1 MMKMNFSISAIGRAF
16 KAGTKEGME
25 IASYAGIKQAI
36 KEQTKIR
43 DEKKLLDDI
52 KRIAD
57 MGIYVGIPEEKNARE
72 DGKMNNATLLYTHT
86 NGSEKRN
93 LPPRPLIEP
102 ALEANDDK
110 IAADL
115 AEVSRMLLDGNYN
128 GALKMM
134 HTTGKD
140 ALNMITDFYDDPSQN
155 NWPKNQDATVRAKI
169 KKKYKSKKKRKEAMD
184 EYRAGGEVD
193 QVLVD
198 TGALRSSITYV
209 IGDKVEGK

>member
-1 MMKMNFSISAIGRAF
+1 MMKMNFNIIEMGKAF
-16 KAGTKEGME
+16 KAGTQSV
-25 IASYAGIKQAI
+25 SYEGIKKTI
-36 KEQTKIR
+36 KEQTKIK
-43 DEKKLLDDI
+43 DEKKLLEDI
-52 KRIAD
+52 KRIAEV
-57 MGIYVGIPEEKNARE
+57 GIYVGIPEEKNIRE
-72 DGKMNNATLLYTHT
+72 DGKMNNATLLYIHT

-115 AEVSRMLLDGNYN
+115 AEVSRLLLDGNYN
-128 GALKMM
+128 AAKKMM

-155 NWPKNQDATVRAKI
+155 QWPRNQDATVRAKV
-169 KKKYKSKKKRKEAMD
+169 KKKYKSKKKRKEAME

-198 TGALRSSITYV
+198 TGALRKSITYV
-209 IGDKVEGK
+209 VGEK

>member
-16 KAGTKEGME
+16 KAGTES
-25 IASYAGIKQAI
+25 ASYEGIKQTI
-36 KEQTKIR
+36 KEQMKLK
-43 DEKKLLDDI
+43 DEKKLLEDI
-52 KRIAD
+52 KNIAEI
-57 MGIYVGIPEEKNARE
+57 GIYVGIPEEKNIRE
-72 DGKMNNATLLYTHT
+72 DGKMNNATLLYIHT

-115 AEVSRMLLDGNYN
+115 AEVSRLLLDGNYK

-155 NWPKNQDATVRAKI
+155 QWPRNQDATVRAKI
-169 KKKYKSKKKRKEAMD
+169 KKKYKSKKKRKEAME

-193 QVLVD
+193 QILVD

>member
-1 MMKMNFSISAIGRAF
+1 MMKMNFNIIEMGKAF
-16 KAGTKEGME
+16 KAGTQSV
-25 IASYAGIKQAI
+25 SYEGIKKTI
-36 KEQTKIR
+36 KEQTKIK
-43 DEKKLLDDI
+43 DEKKLLEDI
-52 KRIAD
+52 KRIAEV
-57 MGIYVGIPEEKNARE
+57 GIYVGIPEEKNIRE
-72 DGKMNNATLLYTHT
+72 DGKMNNATLLYIHT

-115 AEVSRMLLDGNYN
+115 AEVSRLLLDGNYK

-155 NWPKNQDATVRAKI
+155 QWPRNQDATVRAKI
-169 KKKYKSKKKRKEAMD
+169 KKKYKSKKKRKEAME

-198 TGALRSSITYV
+198 TGALRKSITYV
-209 IGDKVEGK
+209 VGEK

>member
-1 MMKMNFSISAIGRAF
+1 MMKMNFNIIEMGKAF
-16 KAGTKEGME
+16 KAGTQSV
-25 IASYAGIKQAI
+25 SYEGIKKTI
-36 KEQTKIR
+36 KEQTKIK
-43 DEKKLLDDI
+43 DEKKLLEDI
-52 KRIAD
+52 KRIAEV
-57 MGIYVGIPEEKNARE
+57 GIYVGIPEEKNIRE
-72 DGKMNNATLLYTHT
+72 DGKMNNATLLYIHTH
-86 NGSEKRN
+86 GSEKRN

-115 AEVSRMLLDGNYN
+115 AEVSRLLLDGNYK

-155 NWPKNQDATVRAKI
+155 QWPRNQDATVRAKI
-169 KKKYKSKKKRKEAMD
+169 KKKYKSKKKRKEAME

-198 TGALRSSITYV
+198 TGALRKSITYV
-209 IGDKVEGK
+209 VGEK

>member
-1 MMKMNFSISAIGRAF
+1 MMKMNFNIIEMGKAF
-16 KAGTKEGME
+16 KAGTES
-25 IASYAGIKQAI
+25 ASYEGIKQTI
-36 KEQTKIR
+36 KEQAKLR
-43 DEKKLLDDI
+43 DERKLLDDI
-52 KRIAD
+52 KKIAEI
-57 MGIYVGIPEEKNARE
+57 GIYVGIPEEKNVRE
-72 DGKMNNATLLYTHT
+72 DGKMNNATLLYIHT

-102 ALEANDDK
+102 ALEANDEK

-115 AEVSRMLLDGNYN
+115 AEVSRLLLDGNYK

-155 NWPKNQDATVRAKI
+155 QWPRNQDATVRAKI
-169 KKKYKSKKKRKEAMD
+169 KKKYKSKKKRKEAME
-184 EYRAGGEVD
+184 EYAAGGEVD
-193 QVLVD
+193 QILVD

>member
-1 MMKMNFSISAIGRAF
+1 MMKMNFNIIEMGKAF
-16 KAGTKEGME
+16 KAGTQSV
-25 IASYAGIKQAI
+25 SYEGIKKTI
-36 KEQTKIR
+36 KEQTKIK
-43 DEKKLLDDI
+43 DERKLLEDI
-52 KRIAD
+52 KRIAEV
-57 MGIYVGIPEEKNARE
+57 GIYVGIPEEKNIRE
-72 DGKMNNATLLYTHT
+72 DGKMNNATLLYIHT

-115 AEVSRMLLDGNYN
+115 AEVSRLLLDGNYN
-128 GALKMM
+128 AAKKMM

-140 ALNMITDFYDDPSQN
+140 ALNMITDFYDDLSQN
-155 NWPKNQDATVRAKI
+155 QWPKNQPATVRAKI
-169 KKKYKSKKKRKEAMD
+169 KKKFKSKKKRKEAME

-198 TGALRSSITYV
+198 TGALRKSITYV
-209 IGDKVEGK
+209 VGEK

>member
-1 MMKMNFSISAIGRAF
+1 MTTRLLVSI
-16 KAGTKEGME
+16 KE
-25 IASYAGIKQAI
+25 YAGAFEEGFKTKINI
-36 KEQTKIR
+36 KEIDKMIKDQKAIDKER
-43 DEKKLLDDI
+43 KLLEDI
-52 KRIAD
+52 KKIAD
-57 MGIYVGIPEEKNARE
+57 IGIYVGIPEEKNVRE
-72 DGKMNNATLLYTHT
+72 SGEMNNATLLYIHT

-102 ALEANDDK
+102 ALEANDEK

-115 AEVSRMLLDGNYN
+115 AEVSRLLLEGNYQ

-134 HTTGKD
+134 RTTGKD

-155 NWPKNQDATVRAKI
+155 QWPRNQDATVRAKI
-169 KKKYKSKKKRKEAMD
+169 KKKYKSKKKRKEAME
-184 EYRAGGEVD
+184 EYAAGGEVD

>member
-1 MMKMNFSISAIGRAF
+1 MKMNFNIIEMGKAF
-16 KAGTKEGME
+16 KAGTES
-25 IASYAGIKQAI
+25 ASYEGIKQTI
-36 KEQTKIR
+36 KEQAKLR
-43 DEKKLLDDI
+43 DERKLLDDI
-52 KRIAD
+52 KKIAEI
-57 MGIYVGIPEEKNARE
+57 GIYVGIPEEKNIRE
-72 DGKMNNATLLYTHT
+72 DGKMNNATLLYIHT

-115 AEVSRMLLDGNYN
+115 AEVSRLLLDGNYK

-155 NWPKNQDATVRAKI
+155 QWPRNQDATVRAKI
-169 KKKYKSKKKRKEAMD
+169 KKKYKSKKKRKEAME

-193 QVLVD
+193 QILVD

>member
-16 KAGTKEGME
+16 KAGTES
-25 IASYAGIKQAI
+25 ASYEGIKQTI
-36 KEQTKIR
+36 KEQAKLR

-52 KRIAD
+52 KKIAD
-57 MGIYVGIPEEKNARE
+57 IGIYVGIPEEKAPRE
-72 DGKMNNATLLYTHT
+72 DGKMNNATLLYIHT
-86 NGSEKRN
+86 NGSEKRG
-93 LPPRPLIEP
+93 LPPRPLLEP

-110 IAADL
+110 IAEDL
-115 AEVSRMLLDGNYN
+115 AEVSRMLLDGNYR

-155 NWPKNQDATVRAKI
+155 NWPKNQPATVRAKI
-169 KKKYKSKKKRKEAMD
+169 KKKYKSKKKRKGAME
-184 EYRAGGEVD
+184 EYLAGGEVD